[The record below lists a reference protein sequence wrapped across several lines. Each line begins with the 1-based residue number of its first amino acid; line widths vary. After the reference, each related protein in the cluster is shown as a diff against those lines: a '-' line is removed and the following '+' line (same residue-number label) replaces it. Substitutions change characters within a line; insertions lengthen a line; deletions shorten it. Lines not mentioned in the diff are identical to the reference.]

1 MMAGWSIWWR
11 IEPCGRI
18 GAHRTTIRWWT
29 ILGDQAANARHGGSS
44 QAIVTFLRDVPPCR
58 QISSSLKV
66 SYIGHCCYSLN
77 DRASNGCNLKYLRG
91 AQPVLGK
98 NEAKKRMWQNSG
110 GQTWTGLADIGSWS
124 EGSSVVDFQEVLW
137 SVGSFPTISV
147 RAV

>member
-1 MMAGWSIWWR
+1 M
-11 IEPCGRI
+11 
-18 GAHRTTIRWWT
+18 
-29 ILGDQAANARHGGSS
+29 
-44 QAIVTFLRDVPPCR
+44 
-58 QISSSLKV
+58 
-66 SYIGHCCYSLN
+66 
-77 DRASNGCNLKYLRG
+77 KYLRG

>member
-1 MMAGWSIWWR
+1 MAGWSIWWR

-18 GAHRTTIRWWT
+18 GAHRTTI
-29 ILGDQAANARHGGSS
+29 LSDQPANARHGGSS

-77 DRASNGCNLKYLRG
+77 DRASNGCNVKYLRG

-98 NEAKKRMWQNSG
+98 NEAKKRMWQIQVARHGLDWLTLVHGPKARLSSTSKRYFGRSG
-110 GQTWTGLADIGSWS
+110 LSQLY
-124 EGSSVVDFQEVLW
+124 L
-137 SVGSFPTISV
+137 
-147 RAV
+147 

>member
-1 MMAGWSIWWR
+1 MAEWSIWWR

-18 GAHRTTIRWWT
+18 GAHRTTIRRLVDDSGRPGGQCPTRWQFSGHRD
-29 ILGDQAANARHGGSS
+29 IFKRRAAVSS
-44 QAIVTFLRDVPPCR
+44 NQF
-58 QISSSLKV
+58 ISQSELHWPLLLFSQRPGFKLMQCEV
-66 SYIGHCCYSLN
+66 L
-77 DRASNGCNLKYLRG
+77 
-91 AQPVLGK
+91 AQPKLGK